1 MKTSAIITAALIAL
15 NSSPALTATKEWT
28 ILVYLDADNDLEGDG
43 IVDVNEME
51 QVGSDEHVNVV
62 VQMDRIPGEDDS
74 NGDWTDTRR
83 FYILWDDDLSAIS
96 SAQVGPQLG
105 ELNMGDPQTLA
116 DFLEWGMLNYPANRY
131 MLVLWN
137 HGGGW
142 RETGWPTSLTK
153 GVAWDETDNHDY
165 LELREVKSALTA
177 VKANTGQDIDLLGF
191 DACIMGLVEVA
202 YELRDAVT
210 DVVIA
215 SQENEPH
222 FGWYYTGFLQDLQG
236 DPTATSAQ
244 LSTYISNGM
253 RRSAMYIALPM
264 VVTALRHLPPTI

>member
-116 DFLEWGMLNYPANRY
+116 DG
-131 MLVLWN
+131 
-137 HGGGW
+137 
-142 RETGWPTSLTK
+142 
-153 GVAWDETDNHDY
+153 
-165 LELREVKSALTA
+165 
-177 VKANTGQDIDLLGF
+177 
-191 DACIMGLVEVA
+191 AC
-202 YELRDAVT
+202 
-210 DVVIA
+210 
-215 SQENEPH
+215 
-222 FGWYYTGFLQDLQG
+222 
-236 DPTATSAQ
+236 
-244 LSTYISNGM
+244 
-253 RRSAMYIALPM
+253 
-264 VVTALRHLPPTI
+264 